1 MVVVV
6 EVGVGVG
13 VGKAG
18 SEGGF
23 GENTPFIYTWGAVG
37 PGTDR
42 GYTNAQFLTDNR

>member
-23 GENTPFIYTWGAVG
+23 GENTPFILAW
-37 PGTDR
+37 DR
-42 GYTNAQFLTDNR
+42 AGSRVSAREACEWCIRFI